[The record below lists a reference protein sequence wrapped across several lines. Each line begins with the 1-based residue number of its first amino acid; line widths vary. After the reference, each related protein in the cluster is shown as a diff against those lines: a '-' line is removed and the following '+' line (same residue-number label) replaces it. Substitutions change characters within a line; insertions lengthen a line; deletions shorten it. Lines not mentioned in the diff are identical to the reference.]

1 MFLETW
7 RRNGRT
13 AVLAWF
19 CSHLFWEWHL
29 PRHRILHFFG
39 LVLRCL
45 KSWRSVIS
53 VVICHFFWKWP
64 SWSTRIGRFTVPWI
78 YFSGPLYVPA
88 ALHSLFPGVYRS
100 QWVAAQVVG
109 VTVRDSESLRTSDDP
124 VELRKEG
131 VPDPTFAKPLGE
143 DRLHHP
149 PETSIPVTGHQLY
162 PSHGWRDD
170 DSHVHPQEDF
180 FKWYLGV
187 GHNLWLSI

>member
-53 VVICHFFWKWP
+53 VVICHLFWTWP

-109 VTVRDSESLRTSDDP
+109 VTVRTQNLFGPPIQIRSSLGKKVFQIPPLQSPWVRT
-124 VELRKEG
+124 RG
-131 VPDPTFAKPLGE
+131 
-143 DRLHHP
+143 LHHP
-149 PETSIPVTGHQLY
+149 P
-162 PSHGWRDD
+162 
-170 DSHVHPQEDF
+170 
-180 FKWYLGV
+180 
-187 GHNLWLSI
+187 